1 MKYIL
6 LSFLLLCSASVNAVE
21 IIIEENGN
29 RRIVK
34 IPDNQKQDVI
44 LKIKT
49 TNYPHKKNTQKCIAD
64 EPIKKTPVKKAH
76 IKQKLPIKK
85 MPPKTIIVQ
94 NKQDPI
100 FVRANNSKQIQLIN
114 VYHYFYPCSA
124 NPTMKDCVIDKDI
137 KIDNKTDRMVIEDT
151 KGLRPV
157 DMVDRKSK
165 IISEQNT
172 FDKDLKLK
180 NNLIENHSKI
190 TPIFDGKN
198 YPQHAIP
205 TNDEQVRINSQYGT
219 KNITVIK

>member
-1 MKYIL
+1 
-6 LSFLLLCSASVNAVE
+6 
-21 IIIEENGN
+21 
-29 RRIVK
+29 
-34 IPDNQKQDVI
+34 
-44 LKIKT
+44 
-49 TNYPHKKNTQKCIAD
+49 
-64 EPIKKTPVKKAH
+64 
-76 IKQKLPIKK
+76 
-85 MPPKTIIVQ
+85 
-94 NKQDPI
+94 
-100 FVRANNSKQIQLIN
+100 
-114 VYHYFYPCSA
+114 
-124 NPTMKDCVIDKDI
+124 
-137 KIDNKTDRMVIEDT
+137 MVIEDT